1 MSMPRGESQKL
12 QQLIQRR
19 TFVQGLALST
29 AGLAGAHLGTAQAQ
43 ASTAVPAVLRG
54 TEFDLRIGATE
65 VNITGRRRMA
75 TTVNGSIPAPVL
87 YWKEGTTV
95 TLRVTNT
102 LPVTSSIHW
111 HGILLPAE
119 MDGVPGLSFNGI
131 APGETFV
138 YRFPVKQY
146 GTYWYHSHSGFQE
159 QTGLY
164 GGLVIEPA
172 AGESVRADVDHVLM
186 LSDWTD
192 EDPERVLHNLK
203 ASSDYYNYQL
213 PTVGDFFRDVSTMGF
228 AAAWERRREYNRM
241 RMNPTDLADISSATY
256 TYLANGQP
264 PAANHTIPIRAG
276 QRVRLRVINSAA
288 SSIFDLRIPGLKL
301 TVVAADG
308 QHVEPVAVDE
318 LRISTAETYDLIVTP
333 DQDRAYTVFAQ
344 TIDRTGF
351 ARATLAPRPGM
362 TAPIPPLDAKTWLTM
377 EDMGMGDMQGMGHG
391 SMPGMSGGMRPAAP
405 ATGGMQGMQHGTP
418 TPAPAP
424 SGGMQGMQHGSMPGM
439 QHSTPAP
446 APAPS
451 GGMQGMQ
458 QGSMPGMQH
467 GTPTPAPAPSSNMQG
482 MQHGSM
488 PGMQHGTPAPAP
500 APSGGMQGMQ
510 HGSVPRGQ
518 GMQSGDMQMDTSP
531 AVDNRAMSPGPVVT
545 DPGPR
550 LRNNGRRVLVYSDLR
565 TVGGPIDTRQPSRDI
580 VLRLTGNMRRFIW
593 GIDGKKFSEAQP
605 IYLSFGERVRFVL
618 INDTMMSHPMHLHG
632 MWSEVEDTQG
642 KFLVRKHT
650 VNVHPGKF
658 INFQVTADA
667 RGQWAFHC
675 HHLYHMEVGMFR
687 KVIVE

>member
-1 MSMPRGESQKL
+1 MNMGDGRSQPPRQPLK
-12 QQLIQRR
+12 RR
-19 TFVQGLALST
+19 TFVQGLALSS
-29 AGLAGAHLGTAQAQ
+29 AGLAGLPFNSVSAQSGA
-43 ASTAVPAVLRG
+43 AAPTVLRG

-75 TTVNGSIPAPVL
+75 TTVNGTIPAPVL

-159 QTGLY
+159 QTGLH

-172 AGESVRADVDHVLM
+172 AGESVRADVDLVLM

-203 ASSDYYNYQL
+203 ASSDYYNYQM

-228 AAAWERRREYNRM
+228 PAAWERRKEWNRM
-241 RMNPTDLADISSATY
+241 RMNPTDFADISGATY

-264 PAANHTIPIRAG
+264 PAANHTLPFRAG

-301 TVVAADG
+301 TVVSADG
-308 QHVEPVAVDE
+308 QHVEPVTVDE
-318 LRISTAETYDLIVTP
+318 LRISTAETYDLVVTP
-333 DQDRAYTVFAQ
+333 EQDRAYTVFAQ

-351 ARATLAPRPGM
+351 VRATLAPRPGM
-362 TAPIPPLDAKTWLTM
+362 TAPVPPLDAKTWLTM
-377 EDMGMGDMQGMGHG
+377 DDMGMGDMQGMEHG
-391 SMPGMSGGMRPAAP
+391 SIP
-405 ATGGMQGMQHGTP
+405 GMQGMSPPAGAA
-418 TPAPAP
+418 PAPAS
-424 SGGMQGMQHGSMPGM
+424 SGGTQGMQHGSMPGM
-439 QHSTPAP
+439 QGLPPTPATAP
-446 APAPS
+446 RSGMQGMDHGSVPGMQGGSAAQAPAGKSAGPS
-451 GGMQGMQ
+451 MQQGGMQGMQ
-458 QGSMPGMQH
+458 GD
-467 GTPTPAPAPSSNMQG
+467 
-482 MQHGSM
+482 
-488 PGMQHGTPAPAP
+488 
-500 APSGGMQGMQ
+500 GG
-510 HGSVPRGQ
+510 
-518 GMQSGDMQMDTSP
+518 MQMDTSP
-531 AVDNRAMSPGPVVT
+531 AIDNRAMSPGPVVT

-565 TVGGPIDTRQPSRDI
+565 TIGGPIDSRQPSRDI

-593 GIDGKKFSEAQP
+593 GFDGKKYSEAEP
-605 IYLSFGERVRFVL
+605 IRLSFGERVRFVL
-618 INDTMMSHPMHLHG
+618 VNDTMMSHPIHLHG
-632 MWSEVEDTQG
+632 MWSEVEDVDG
-642 KFLVRKHT
+642 RFLVRKHT
-650 VNVHPGKF
+650 VNVHPGKY
-658 INFQVTADA
+658 INYQVTADA
-667 RGQWAFHC
+667 RGQWALHC